1 MTTMKVDGSELERV
15 VLFRSINLPLLFQK
29 RTDKQ
34 TNGFGTIEWC
44 RGDEGAVWM
53 AGDSQR

>member
-1 MTTMKVDGSELERV
+1 MKADGSELERA

-34 TNGFGTIEWC
+34 TNGFDTIEWC
-44 RGDEGAVWM
+44 RGDEGTAWM
-53 AGDSQR
+53 AGDAQR

>member
-1 MTTMKVDGSELERV
+1 MKADGSELERA

-34 TNGFGTIEWC
+34 TNGFGTIEWYH
-44 RGDEGAVWM
+44 GDEGAAWM
-53 AGDSQR
+53 EGDAHR